1 MIFWGAT
8 FTPNNTLNNLSDRA
22 NGERKR
28 HKSETPRAHN
38 SRRFFIFLSGL

>member
-28 HKSETPRAHN
+28 HKKRNAGASTL
-38 SRRFFIFLSGL
+38 RRFFFSFF